1 MSNTNTSLHLAVQN
15 GNIDIVKMLLEAGH
29 NPNEVNADSLT
40 ALDLA
45 VMVNNTEV
53 VQLLLEHKGKTTAP
67 PITQKPSAQSLAP
80 NMALKKKYFEEP
92 ETLPGRQ
99 INYDV
104 GEGFAMGLHITITF
118 ILIYIGFFL
127 FVGGLISGI
136 LFGGISENALLNFVS
151 AVAVILLGTCFLV
164 FGLRQLKHWD
174 RWWFSFWIRIWLIF
188 IILSFTLNIVG
199 VLYNLFF
206 VTV

>member
-1 MSNTNTSLHLAVQN
+1 MSNTPLHVAVQN
-15 GNIDIVKMLLEAGH
+15 GNIDIVKMLLDAGH
-29 NPNEVNADSLT
+29 DLNAVNAEGLT
-40 ALDLA
+40 PLDLA
-45 VMVNNTEV
+45 VTVNNSEV
-53 VQLLLEHKGKTTAP
+53 VKLLLEYKGKITAP
-67 PITQKPSAQSLAP
+67 PTTPKPSTQVLAP

-92 ETLPGRQ
+92 ETLPRRQ

-104 GEGFAMGLHITITF
+104 GEGFATGLHITITF

-127 FVGGLISGI
+127 FVGGLAG
-136 LFGGISENALLNFVS
+136 LFIGMMQSFVS

-188 IILSFTLNIVG
+188 IILSFALNIVASL
-199 VLYNLFF
+199 LYII
-206 VTV
+206 TGG